1 MFIEIIKTVV
11 FGIIEGITEW
21 LPISSTGHLII
32 ADEFLNLNVSAQF
45 KEMFDVVI
53 QLGAIFAVIVLYFG
67 KLWPLK
73 KENGAIKFK
82 TNTLVLWL
90 KVLVATIPAA
100 IIGFLLDDWMNE
112 HLYNVWV
119 VSVALIVYGII
130 FIVLENINK
139 NKSFKIDSLEEINYK
154 TAALIGCFQVLPLI
168 PGTSRSGST
177 ILGAMLLGTS
187 RTVSAEFSF
196 FMAIPVMF
204 AASLLKVVKFIS
216 SGFSFTS
223 NELVILAVG
232 VVVSFVVSIIAIKF
246 LIGYVK
252 KRSFKAFGYYR
263 IILGILV
270 LLLVLTGVTSM

>member
-1 MFIEIIKTVV
+1 MFIDLIKTVV
-11 FGIIEGITEW
+11 LGIIEGITEW

-32 ADEFLNLNVSAQF
+32 ADEFLKLNVSPGF

-53 QLGAIFAVIVLYFG
+53 QLGAILAVIVLYFS

-73 KENGAIKFK
+73 KENRKIKFK
-82 TNTLVLWL
+82 TDTLILWV
-90 KVLVATIPAA
+90 KVIIATVPAA

-119 VSVALIVYGII
+119 VSAALIIYGVI
-130 FIVLENINK
+130 FILLENYNNKKEFRIN
-139 NKSFKIDSLEEINYK
+139 SLEELDYK
-154 TAALIGCFQVLPLI
+154 TAVLIGCFQILPLI

-177 ILGAMLLGTS
+177 ILGAMLLGSS

-196 FMAIPVMF
+196 FMAIPVMCG
-204 AASLLKVVKFIS
+204 ASLLKLLKF
-216 SGFSFTS
+216 GFNFTT

-232 VVVSFVVSIIAIKF
+232 MVVSFVVSVIAIKF

-252 KRSFKAFGYYR
+252 KRDFKAFGYYR

-270 LLLVLTGVTSM
+270 LALVLLGVTSL